1 MRTNVIQFLF
11 LHIKMHHNAGWLPLQ
26 YLGYLTDNWVLG
38 ILLTIKFSLYKKLK
52 QRNKRQQKTITH
64 CFPLIQKMYTVSC
77 FLDSVLNTEL

>member
-1 MRTNVIQFLF
+1 MRTNIIQFLF

-26 YLGYLTDNWVLG
+26 CLGYLTD
-38 ILLTIKFSLYKKLK
+38 IKFSLYKKLK

-64 CFPLIQKMYTVSC
+64 CFPLIQKMYTVGC